1 MRASDIKIPVAL
13 LDVRFSRSGGPGG
26 QNVNKVET
34 KVEIRFRLAEAGWIP
49 ARARERLAG
58 LQAGKVNQEG
68 DLVVSS
74 SRFRS
79 QGSNLQDCLSKLREM
94 ILAASRPPRRRIPTR
109 PTGASRA
116 VRKRQKKHRSERKTS
131 RRWRG
136 DWD

>member
-1 MRASDIKIPVAL
+1 MRAFDIKIPVEL

-58 LQAGKVNQEG
+58 LQAGKINQEG
-68 DLVVSS
+68 ELVVSS

-79 QGSNLQDCLSKLREM
+79 QGMNLQDCLSKLREM
-94 ILAASRPPRRRIPTR
+94 IQAASRAPRRRIPTR

-116 VRKRQKKHRSERKTS
+116 VRKKQKKHRSEKKSS
-131 RRWRG
+131 RRWRAG
-136 DWD
+136 WD